1 MKKRHANI
9 MLTDNCNL
17 NCSFCYATDSE
28 VSHQSIPFAHCKN
41 ILLSLK
47 IQGCNS
53 ISFTGGEPLLYQY
66 SKEIFYTAKHLGFH
80 LRYTQMELL

>member
-41 ILLSLK
+41 ILLS
-47 IQGCNS
+47 
-53 ISFTGGEPLLYQY
+53 
-66 SKEIFYTAKHLGFH
+66 
-80 LRYTQMELL
+80 